1 MLCGIDFGTRNT
13 AIVKGTRRVTGPSG
27 GTIPSFV
34 AYSRLGLPRAIG
46 ERARSLL
53 EEPNSTA
60 SWDIHRSFKLR
71 LPASDGSL
79 NCRSTSLAADFLA
92 DALALASAGKSP
104 VTGAV
109 MAIPVG
115 WAPAGRRALRRAAE
129 QAGIRL
135 AGFVSESTAA
145 FAKYRD
151 RFGSVDEVAV
161 FDWGAGTLDISVL
174 RIAGGQHGVSSIE
187 EKHCARSDAAGDTI
201 DTVIAQ
207 RLHRQ
212 MQQSDQSLP
221 DWEQVDPDERTRLCH
236 QAEFAKIALSS
247 HRVESMPI
255 VLASYFGK
263 SRTMTLSAADFDR
276 AAEPVIDGAVATL
289 LSALAIA
296 GTNERRVDA
305 VLVVGGCAKIRGLE
319 SRLQSIFGDRLHIDG
334 DSEWAVAE
342 GAQRIAEAGEGSYA
356 CIQEFCMILSDGLA
370 VPLTDPGARFNGS
383 SKTHVVGK
391 VDDSPAAM
399 LVFGER
405 SLGQGSEPRT
415 VGSLSVRS
423 QGLPG
428 EPIEV
433 AASLDPDL
441 FLRIRACPLLG
452 NPSLDTVSFEYP
464 NTRFEYRL

>member
-34 AYSRLGLPRAIG
+34 AYSRIGLPRAIG

-53 EEPNSTA
+53 DDPNSSS
-60 SWDIHRSFKLR
+60 SWDVHRSFKLR
-71 LPASDGSL
+71 LPTSDGSP
-79 NCRSTSLAADFLA
+79 NCRPTSLAADFLS
-92 DALALASAGKSP
+92 DALALPSAGSSP

-115 WAPAGRRALRRAAE
+115 WAPAARRALRRAAE

-161 FDWGAGTLDISVL
+161 FDWGAGTLDVSVL
-174 RIAGGQHGVSSIE
+174 RIAGGHHGVSSIE
-187 EKHCARSDAAGDTI
+187 ERHCARSDAAGDTI

-212 MQQSDQSLP
+212 MQQADHSLP
-221 DWEQVDPDERTRLCH
+221 EWEQIDPDERTRLCH
-236 QAEFAKIALSS
+236 QAEFAKIAFSS
-247 HRVESMPI
+247 HPVESMPI
-255 VLASYFGK
+255 VLANYFGK
-263 SRTMTLSAADFDR
+263 SRTMSLSAADFDR

-319 SRLQSIFGDRLHIDG
+319 SRLRSIFGERLHVTS

-342 GAQRIAEAGEGSYA
+342 GAQRIAEAGQGSYA
-356 CIQEFCMILSDGLA
+356 CVQEFCMILSDGLA
-370 VPLTDPGARFNGS
+370 LPLTDPGARFDGS
-383 SKTHVVGK
+383 AKTHVVGK
-391 VDDSPAAM
+391 IDDSPAAM

-405 SLGQGSEPRT
+405 SPGQSSEPRT

-433 AASLDPDL
+433 TASLDQDL
-441 FLRIRACPLLG
+441 FLRVRACPLLG
-452 NPSLDTVSFEYP
+452 KPSLDTVSFEYP
-464 NTRFEYRL
+464 HTRFEYRL

>member
-1 MLCGIDFGTRNT
+1 VLCGIDFGTRNT

-34 AYSRLGLPRAIG
+34 AYSRIGLPRTIG

-53 EEPNSTA
+53 DDPNSSS
-60 SWDIHRSFKLR
+60 SWDVHRSFKLR
-71 LPASDGSL
+71 LPTSDGSP
-79 NCRSTSLAADFLA
+79 NCRPTSLAADFLS
-92 DALALASAGKSP
+92 DALALPSAGSSP

-115 WAPAGRRALRRAAE
+115 WAPAARRALRRAAE

-161 FDWGAGTLDISVL
+161 FDWGAGTLDVSVL
-174 RIAGGQHGVSSIE
+174 RIAGGHHGVSSIE
-187 EKHCARSDAAGDTI
+187 ERHCARSDAAGDTI

-212 MQQSDQSLP
+212 MQQADHSLP
-221 DWEQVDPDERTRLCH
+221 EWEQIDPDERTRLCH
-236 QAEFAKIALSS
+236 QAEFAKIAFSS
-247 HRVESMPI
+247 HPVESMPI
-255 VLASYFGK
+255 VLANYFGK
-263 SRTMTLSAADFDR
+263 SRTMSLSAADFDR

-296 GTNERRVDA
+296 GTTERRVDA

-319 SRLQSIFGDRLHIDG
+319 SRLRSIFGERLHVTSE
-334 DSEWAVAE
+334 SEWAVAE
-342 GAQRIAEAGEGSYA
+342 GAQRIAEAGQGSYA
-356 CIQEFCMILSDGLA
+356 CVQEFCMILSDGLA
-370 VPLTDPGARFNGS
+370 LPLTDPGARFDGS
-383 SKTHVVGK
+383 AKTHVVGK
-391 VDDSPAAM
+391 IDDSPAAM

-405 SLGQGSEPRT
+405 SPGQSSEPRT

-433 AASLDPDL
+433 TASLDQDL
-441 FLRIRACPLLG
+441 FLRVRACPLLG
-452 NPSLDTVSFEYP
+452 KPSLDTVSFEYP
-464 NTRFEYRL
+464 HTRFEYRL

>member
-34 AYSRLGLPRAIG
+34 AYSRIGLPRMIG

-53 EEPNSTA
+53 DDPNSSS
-60 SWDIHRSFKLR
+60 SWDVHRSFKLR
-71 LPASDGSL
+71 LPTSDGSP
-79 NCRSTSLAADFLA
+79 NCRPTSLAADFLG
-92 DALALASAGKSP
+92 DALALPSAGSSP

-109 MAIPVG
+109 IAIPVG
-115 WAPAGRRALRRAAE
+115 WAPAARRALRRATE

-161 FDWGAGTLDISVL
+161 FDWGAGTLDVSVL
-174 RIAGGQHGVSSIE
+174 RIAGGHHGVSSIE
-187 EKHCARSDAAGDTI
+187 ERHCARSDAAGDTI

-212 MQQSDQSLP
+212 MQQADHSLP
-221 DWEQVDPDERTRLCH
+221 EWEQIDPDERTRLCH
-236 QAEFAKIALSS
+236 QAEFAKIAFSS
-247 HRVESMPI
+247 HPVESMPI
-255 VLASYFGK
+255 VLANYFGK
-263 SRTMTLSAADFDR
+263 SRTISLSAADFDR

-296 GTNERRVDA
+296 GTTERRVDA

-319 SRLQSIFGDRLHIDG
+319 SRLRSIFGERLHVTS

-342 GAQRIAEAGEGSYA
+342 GAQRIAEAGQGSYA
-356 CIQEFCMILSDGLA
+356 CVQEFCMILSDGLA
-370 VPLTDPGARFNGS
+370 LPLTDPGARFDGS
-383 SKTHVVGK
+383 AKTHVVGK
-391 VDDSPAAM
+391 IDDSPAAM

-405 SLGQGSEPRT
+405 SPGQSSEPRT

-433 AASLDPDL
+433 TASLDQDL
-441 FLRIRACPLLG
+441 FLRVRACPLLG
-452 NPSLDTVSFEYP
+452 KPSLDTVSFEYP
-464 NTRFEYRL
+464 HTRFEYRL

>member
-1 MLCGIDFGTRNT
+1 
-13 AIVKGTRRVTGPSG
+13 
-27 GTIPSFV
+27 
-34 AYSRLGLPRAIG
+34 
-46 ERARSLL
+46 
-53 EEPNSTA
+53 
-60 SWDIHRSFKLR
+60 
-71 LPASDGSL
+71 
-79 NCRSTSLAADFLA
+79 
-92 DALALASAGKSP
+92 
-104 VTGAV
+104 

-255 VLASYFGK
+255 VLAAPSVTASPG
-263 SRTMTLSAADFDR
+263 REMAPNVPRSAAR
-276 AAEPVIDGAVATL
+276 REVTSVAEEPRPVFAISPSSSRLGGSIDG
-289 LSALAIA
+289 SA
-296 GTNERRVDA
+296 R
-305 VLVVGGCAKIRGLE
+305 K
-319 SRLQSIFGDRLHIDG
+319 
-334 DSEWAVAE
+334 
-342 GAQRIAEAGEGSYA
+342 EAADCGQPRARSSAA
-356 CIQEFCMILSDGLA
+356 CE
-370 VPLTDPGARFNGS
+370 
-383 SKTHVVGK
+383 
-391 VDDSPAAM
+391 
-399 LVFGER
+399 
-405 SLGQGSEPRT
+405 
-415 VGSLSVRS
+415 
-423 QGLPG
+423 
-428 EPIEV
+428 
-433 AASLDPDL
+433 
-441 FLRIRACPLLG
+441 
-452 NPSLDTVSFEYP
+452 
-464 NTRFEYRL
+464 